1 MQLHDFNGGILL
13 SGLFWTFA
21 LQPSQVHF
29 SRDDRRATLKVRGLP
44 IIDTF
49 SFFSPNDTPATV
61 DFDVEWR
68 ATGPATRQGGGSTG
82 DPTAPNAWLGEI
94 APAVSTI
101 TCSGAEFGFEFDS
114 GDGTSAAGGYA
125 QIGHERNGVFL

>member
-1 MQLHDFNGGILL
+1 MLP

-29 SRDDRRATLKVRGLP
+29 SRDDRRATMKVRGLP

-49 SFFSPNDTPATV
+49 FFFGPDDTPATV

-68 ATGPATRQGGGSTG
+68 SDG
-82 DPTAPNAWLGEI
+82 
-94 APAVSTI
+94 
-101 TCSGAEFGFEFDS
+101 S
-114 GDGTSAAGGYA
+114 GDVAG
-125 QIGHERNGVFL
+125 RRRR